1 MVPADIR
8 AQALAFRGKASA
20 VALGGSGSRD
30 DPALSLWA
38 VLCDAAAML
47 GLTIHDSVAR
57 LTLHR
62 PEARNAIPL
71 DGWDAL
77 AMRVREAAE
86 RAGALILTGSGAAF
100 SAGADL
106 TAFEGFHRDA
116 GSAADFREAMRRG
129 IDALRDCDIPTIA
142 LVEGACYGAGVAIA
156 IACDIR
162 IASSDAV
169 FAITPAKLGI
179 SYPQEDVARLVALI
193 GPAQASRLL
202 LAAEAI
208 DGPEAARIGLAE
220 RCDPDAARVAATLA
234 ETITGHDRESI
245 AALKRGISLAARGVT
260 SDTGQDESFDALL
273 TADALAE
280 RLRARRD
287 ARRLA

>member
-1 MVPADIR
+1 MFDLIID
-8 AQALAFRGKASA
+8 GE
-20 VALGGSGSRD
+20 
-30 DPALSLWA
+30 
-38 VLCDAAAML
+38 
-47 GLTIHDSVAR
+47 VAR
-57 LTLHR
+57 LTLNR

-77 AMRVREAAE
+77 AACVREAEECA
-86 RAGALILTGSGAAF
+86 RALILAGAGGAF

-106 TAFEGFHRDA
+106 TAFATFHHNSEAAAGFRH
-116 GSAADFREAMRRG
+116 AMRRG
-129 IDALRDCDIPTIA
+129 IDALRDCAIPTIA
-142 LVEGACYGAGVAIA
+142 LVEGACYGAGVALA

-162 IASSDAV
+162 IASPAAI

-179 SYPQEDVARLVALI
+179 SYPQEDIARLVALV

-202 LAAEAI
+202 LAAEAV
-208 DGPEAARIGLAE
+208 DGAEAARIGLVE
-220 RCDPDAARVAATLA
+220 RCDANASTVAASLA
-234 ETITGHDRESI
+234 GAIASHDPDSI
-245 AALKRGISLAARGVT
+245 AALKRGIALAARGVA

-273 TADALAE
+273 TSDALAE